1 MYDVLD
7 VLGGEAD
14 LSSGELYS
22 IMRDS
27 ELFDEMDPYEMMAIS
42 DILGNGPSPCPF
54 DSDDED
60 EDWNFFRMAS
70 MSDAL
75 VSGVDDFGPEDFDNE
90 ELNPM
95 EAAFLSMMMHSNME
109 EDEEYSDE
117 D

>member
-1 MYDVLD
+1 
-7 VLGGEAD
+7 
-14 LSSGELYS
+14 
-22 IMRDS
+22 
-27 ELFDEMDPYEMMAIS
+27 
-42 DILGNGPSPCPF
+42 
-54 DSDDED
+54 
-60 EDWNFFRMAS
+60 